1 MATKGGRFLVKSF
14 YDLGNGRRV
23 RFWKDIRCEDIW
35 CGDTRL
41 STSFP
46 SLFTIVTSKGA
57 WVCDV
62 WEHTNFGGCWNP
74 CFVKNFQDWELGCV
88 EALLLCLH
96 SKSMSRE
103 VDDKAVWMAT
113 KGGWFLVKS
122 FYDGMVQRGSGRF
135 RFFPY
140 KDYLEFLGLNK
151 SEFLCLRSNLEG
163 DFNYGQL
170 EEERLDFGEHLL
182 SLQRRGG
189 ILGSH
194 PSYCSKASLLWQ
206 LVFSL
211 FGVVRVL
218 HTLVQATL
226 LSWHSRSV
234 RKRKKKAWNV
244 VTLCLFW
251 IIWKE
256 RKRRAFHNVELS
268 NKELKFSFVFNF
280 LEWTKEDPGQE
291 SFSMIDFID

>member
-1 MATKGGRFLVKSF
+1 M
-14 YDLGNGRRV
+14 
-23 RFWKDIRCEDIW
+23 
-35 CGDTRL
+35 

-88 EALLLCLH
+88 ETLLLCLH
-96 SKSMSRE
+96 SKSMSTE

-194 PSYCSKASLLWQ
+194 PSYYSKASLLWQ

-268 NKELKFSFVFNF
+268 NKELKSSFVCNF